1 MTKALARL
9 PKAPADKIAAPI
21 ARFLHLEAMG
31 GLVLLC
37 CTLLALGLSNS
48 PLSERFLGFWSMY
61 VGIHIGGV
69 DFSRSLQHWIN
80 DGLMTLFFFV
90 IALELK
96 RELVLGELRSPKMA
110 ALPLAAAIGGMA
122 VPALVFLLIAGDGA
136 GAHGWGTV
144 MATDTAFV
152 IGCLA
157 ILGRR
162 VPQSLRIF
170 LLSLAIF
177 DDVGAIMVVALGYG
191 GPLDAIM
198 LLWAGIGLGL
208 AALCNRLG
216 VRSMSVYWLI
226 GIGVWLAIDASG
238 IHATLAGVILGLM
251 APSQNWVSDQRL
263 QAILT
268 QLLERIPG
276 DLKKKDAAIRQDL
289 RQARIAAREALS
301 PIERL
306 ETTLHPWVAFL
317 IMPVFALANAGVP
330 IGSVHFQPD
339 LTLAILA
346 GFILGKPIGVFLF
359 SVVAVRLGL
368 AQRPDSLTW
377 PVIAGGGML
386 TGIGFTMALFIAELA
401 FGSDLLGSVKLGILG
416 ASAVSGLAGFLTLAW
431 FSRRTTPQDTA

>member
-152 IGCLA
+152 IG
-157 ILGRR
+157 
-162 VPQSLRIF
+162 
-170 LLSLAIF
+170 
-177 DDVGAIMVVALGYG
+177 
-191 GPLDAIM
+191 
-198 LLWAGIGLGL
+198 
-208 AALCNRLG
+208 
-216 VRSMSVYWLI
+216 
-226 GIGVWLAIDASG
+226 
-238 IHATLAGVILGLM
+238 
-251 APSQNWVSDQRL
+251 
-263 QAILT
+263 
-268 QLLERIPG
+268 
-276 DLKKKDAAIRQDL
+276 
-289 RQARIAAREALS
+289 
-301 PIERL
+301 
-306 ETTLHPWVAFL
+306 
-317 IMPVFALANAGVP
+317 
-330 IGSVHFQPD
+330 
-339 LTLAILA
+339 
-346 GFILGKPIGVFLF
+346 
-359 SVVAVRLGL
+359 
-368 AQRPDSLTW
+368 
-377 PVIAGGGML
+377 
-386 TGIGFTMALFIAELA
+386 
-401 FGSDLLGSVKLGILG
+401 
-416 ASAVSGLAGFLTLAW
+416 
-431 FSRRTTPQDTA
+431 

>member
-1 MTKALARL
+1 MTKELAHL

-21 ARFLHLEAMG
+21 TRFLHMEAMG

-37 CTLLALGLSNS
+37 CTLLALGLANS
-48 PLSERFLGFWSMY
+48 PLSEHVLGFWSMY

-69 DFSRSLQHWIN
+69 DFSRSLQHWVN

-96 RELVLGELRSPKMA
+96 RELVMGELRSLKVA

-122 VPALVFLLIAGDGA
+122 VPALIFLLIVGDGA

-162 VPQSLRIF
+162 IPQSLRVF

-191 GPLDAIM
+191 GPLDAIA
-198 LLWAGIGLGL
+198 LLWAGIGLGS

-216 VRSMSVYWLI
+216 VRSMPVYWLI

-251 APSQNWVSDQRL
+251 APAQNWVSDKRL

-268 QLLERIPG
+268 QVVERIPG
-276 DLKKKDAAIRQDL
+276 DLKKKDDSIRQDL

-317 IMPVFALANAGVP
+317 VMPVFALANAGIP
-330 IGSVHFQPD
+330 IGSAHFQHD

-346 GFILGKPIGVFLF
+346 GFMLGKPLGVFLF
-359 SVVAVRLGL
+359 SLSAVLLGL
-368 AQRPDSLTW
+368 ARRPDGLAW
-377 PVIAGGGML
+377 PMIAGGSIL

-401 FGSDLLGSVKLGILG
+401 FGPDLLGSVKLGILG
-416 ASAVSGLAGFLTLAW
+416 ASTLSGLVGFLTLAW
-431 FSRRTTPQDTA
+431 FSRRTAPQDGA

>member
-1 MTKALARL
+1 MTESLAHL

-37 CTLLALGLSNS
+37 CTILALVLSNS

-96 RELVLGELRSPKMA
+96 RELVMGELRSPKMA

-122 VPALVFLLIAGDGA
+122 VPALVFLLIAGDGP

-191 GPLDAIM
+191 GPLDATA
-198 LLWAGIGLGL
+198 LLWAGLGLGF

-216 VRSMSVYWLI
+216 VRSLAVYWLA

-251 APSQNWVSDQRL
+251 APAHNWVSDQRL

-268 QLLERIPG
+268 QLVERIPG
-276 DLKKKDAAIRQDL
+276 DLGKKDATMRRDL

-301 PIERL
+301 PVERL
-306 ETTLHPWVAFL
+306 EATLHPWVAFL

-339 LTLAILA
+339 LSLAILA
-346 GFILGKPIGVFLF
+346 GFTLGKPLGVFLF
-359 SVVAVRLGL
+359 SFLAVLLGL
-368 AQRPDSLTW
+368 AKRPAGLTW

-401 FGSDLLGSVKLGILG
+401 FGPDLLGSVKLGILG
-416 ASAVSGLAGFLTLAW
+416 ASALSGLAGFLTLAW
-431 FSRRTTPQDTA
+431 FSRRSARKNAA

>member
-61 VGIHIGGV
+61 AGIHIGSV
-69 DFSRSLQHWIN
+69 DFSRSLQHWVN

-96 RELVLGELRSPKMA
+96 RELVLGELRSLKVA

-122 VPALVFLLIAGDGA
+122 VPALIFLLIVGDGA

-162 VPQSLRIF
+162 VPQSLRVF

-191 GPLDAIM
+191 GPLDVIA

-268 QLLERIPG
+268 QVVERIPG
-276 DLKKKDAAIRQDL
+276 DLKKKDGSIRQDL

-301 PIERL
+301 PVERL

-317 IMPVFALANAGVP
+317 VMPVFALANAGIP
-330 IGSVHFQPD
+330 IGSAHFQPD

-359 SVVAVRLGL
+359 SLSAVLLGL
-368 AQRPDSLTW
+368 ARRPDGLAW
-377 PVIAGGGML
+377 PMIAGGSIL

-401 FGSDLLGSVKLGILG
+401 FGPDLLGSVKLGILG
-416 ASAVSGLAGFLTLAW
+416 ASAFSGLAGFLTLAW
-431 FSRRTTPQDTA
+431 FSRRTTPQDAA